1 MSSFSTMPPSFEQM
15 YCCLRR
21 LPQDLCSMLKLT
33 VAEDSLAEY
42 RDTGTET
49 SPNEMV
55 AVPIAR
61 GGICP
66 IYAANQKPAR
76 IAAKKVE
83 RTDYGTS
90 SCFMGRRR
98 LC

>member
-1 MSSFSTMPPSFEQM
+1 
-15 YCCLRR
+15 
-21 LPQDLCSMLKLT
+21 MLKLT

-55 AVPIAR
+55 AVPIER

-66 IYAANQKPAR
+66 IYAANQEPAR
-76 IAAKKVE
+76 IPLENAAELIMAHLFAIESGSPVSQPCLMHPAISLLTF
-83 RTDYGTS
+83 RHAP
-90 SCFMGRRR
+90 
-98 LC
+98 